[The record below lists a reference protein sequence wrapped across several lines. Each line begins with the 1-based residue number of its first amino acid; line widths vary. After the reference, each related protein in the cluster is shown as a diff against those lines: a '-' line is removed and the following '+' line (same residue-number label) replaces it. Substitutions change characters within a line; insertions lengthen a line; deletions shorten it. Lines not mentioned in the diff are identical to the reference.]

1 MVRLDGSAALPAAF
15 AHGIVALGNFD
26 GFHGGHQAVVGR
38 AIALAREQG
47 RPAIVATFDPHP
59 VRYFKPDTPPFRLT
73 SLDQRERLFAAAGAD
88 AMLVYRFDATL
99 AALTAEEFAH
109 EKLRGLSAVVT
120 GEDFTFGNKKSGNV
134 AVLAELGARL
144 GFTAEA
150 VAPVAQDGETISS
163 SRIRAALEAGDCQ
176 TATRLLTRPF
186 AIEGIVQHGAKLGRT
201 IGYPTA
207 NIILGSYLRPR
218 YGIYAVRVRLA
229 DGRIVGGA
237 ANIGIRP
244 SFDPPIELLEV
255 FVFDFDEQ
263 LYDQMIE
270 VELIAFLRPEA
281 KFDDLDSL
289 VVQMDKDIIEAR
301 RILS

>member
-47 RPAIVATFDPHP
+47 SPAIVATFDPHP

-99 AALTAEEFAH
+99 AALTAEEFAR

-134 AVLAELGARL
+134 AVLAELGGRL

-207 NIILGSYLRPR
+207 NIILGNYLRPR
-218 YGIYAVRVRLA
+218 YGIYAVHVRLA

-255 FVFDFDEQ
+255 FIFDFDEQ